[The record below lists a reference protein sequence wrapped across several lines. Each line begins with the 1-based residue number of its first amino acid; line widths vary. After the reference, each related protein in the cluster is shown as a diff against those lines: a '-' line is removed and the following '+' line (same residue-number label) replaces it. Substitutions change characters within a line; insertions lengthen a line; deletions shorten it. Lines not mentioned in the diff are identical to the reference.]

1 MIWIFNLFAF
11 LSLDDITYNQINLA
25 VTCGL
30 AQSSADLLTLWPF
43 QCSIS
48 VVRSGVQ
55 TFRMSAR
62 QQEMTT
68 PQAIT

>member
-30 AQSSADLLTLWPF
+30 APSSVDLLTLWPF

-48 VVRSGVQ
+48 VVRSRVQ

-62 QQEMTT
+62 QQ
-68 PQAIT
+68 

>member
-30 AQSSADLLTLWPF
+30 APSSADLLTLWPF

-48 VVRSGVQ
+48 VVRNIQNVS
-55 TFRMSAR
+55 
-62 QQEMTT
+62 TT
-68 PQAIT
+68 TGNDSSSSHHLKF